1 VEEELYA
8 ASTASVPMYAWV
20 LPSGGAASTTASAA
34 TTPGGAASSASAVV
48 EAADGPSPMRQAPSP
63 AAAPAP
69 PPAASAAV
77 QAADG
82 PSPMRQAPSPAA
94 APAPPPAASAAVQA
108 ADGPMP
114 MPQAP
119 MSPAAAPAS
128 PPVAGAAVL
137 AADGPTP
144 MQQWLSPTAA
154 PASAPGGQRCWSVLE
169 VAQQVPSL
177 ADFAAALNA
186 TGLGG
191 RAGAPS
197 TVFAFTD
204 AALDTVLAALQQP
217 LSAVLA
223 RPAFIR
229 QVVDLHVVPGRA
241 LRAADLAAGD
251 KLATLLGQSLTIARA
266 GGTILVQPPSQGPS
280 AAVVYADIP
289 ACGSVVHVIDA
300 VLEPLAS

>member
-1 VEEELYA
+1 VLCGCHPLTSACRAPQVAVRPVEEELHA

-34 TTPGGAASSASAVV
+34 TTPVGAASSASAVV

-69 PPAASAAV
+69 PPAASTVVQTAA
-77 QAADG
+77 
-82 PSPMRQAPSPAA
+82 
-94 APAPPPAASAAVQA
+94 
-108 ADGPMP
+108 GPMP
-114 MPQAP
+114 MRRAP

-128 PPVAGAAVL
+128 SPATSAAVL

-144 MQQWLSPTAA
+144 MQQWLSPAAA
-154 PASAPGGQRCWSVLE
+154 PSLAPGGQRCWSVLE

-229 QVVDLHVVPGRA
+229 QVVELHVVPGRA

-266 GGTILVQPPSQGPS
+266 GGTILVQPPSQGPA

-300 VLEPLAS
+300 VLEPLAP

>member
-48 EAADGPSPMRQAPSP
+48 E
-63 AAAPAP
+63 
-69 PPAASAAV
+69 
-77 QAADG
+77 AADG

>member
-1 VEEELYA
+1 
-8 ASTASVPMYAWV
+8 MYAWV

-82 PSPMRQAPSPAA
+82 P
-94 APAPPPAASAAVQA
+94 
-108 ADGPMP
+108 MP

-119 MSPAAAPAS
+119 MGPAAAPAS
-128 PPVAGAAVL
+128 PPAASAAVL

>member
-1 VEEELYA
+1 MEEELYA

-82 PSPMRQAPSPAA
+82 P
-94 APAPPPAASAAVQA
+94 
-108 ADGPMP
+108 MP

-119 MSPAAAPAS
+119 MGPAAAPAS